1 VLVFVLAEC
10 VARFGRCFWYLVC
23 WMCLETRHDSC
34 SGWLSLWHS
43 CKCDCKVSLLLTL
56 LYWWSLTVDVH
67 VLVYVNRF
75 LESWIASQMSRSL
88 DYSVGKS
95 IWVLIDMVEST
106 GSWPGGYLCMYI
118 EYYVVLFL
126 LNEPSNDKSW
136 YLNFSAWFM
145 KDMSV
150 IWMGKR

>member
-1 VLVFVLAEC
+1 
-10 VARFGRCFWYLVC
+10 
-23 WMCLETRHDSC
+23 
-34 SGWLSLWHS
+34 
-43 CKCDCKVSLLLTL
+43 
-56 LYWWSLTVDVH
+56 LTVDVH

-150 IWMGKR
+150 I